1 MMTDILP
8 GRLSL
13 HEQKSMIAQR
23 SLVCSM
29 PTYCVTLIAPPRTR
43 SSSLDL
49 ASCGL
54 ARPDQLFEFSTRHD
68 GRRPG

>member
-1 MMTDILP
+1 MTDILP

-29 PTYCVTLIAPPRTR
+29 PMCQTNGRLRSTTR
-43 SSSLDL
+43 VCQLLCQLLAIISLV
-49 ASCGL
+49 SGFQ
-54 ARPDQLFEFSTRHD
+54 RGSVHS
-68 GRRPG
+68 